1 MRCYVFPGQGTQKKG
16 MGRNLFGRFP
26 DLPRRADRVLGYPIE
41 ELCLGN
47 PERRLSETVYAQPAI
62 YVVNALHWSAAQED
76 LPPADFFAG
85 HSLGEYSALFAAGAF
100 DFETGLTLVQ
110 RRAEL
115 MGQVSGGAMAAVI
128 GLSEQIVEETLKQ
141 HDATGVVI
149 ANYNAPEQ
157 FVLSGSHEE
166 LARIKS
172 VFEKVEG
179 VRGFV
184 PVRVSGPFH
193 APAMAPAAAR
203 FRTLLASVDLGELR
217 TPVISNV
224 TGRPFGPDVQ
234 EVRALLAEQIAKPVR
249 WTRAGILRHRYGW
262 WRGGVLEGASATP
275 SSSGWRSGP
284 PISGA
289 RATIRRARGGR
300 TPGSRSGRPSRPPSP
315 HGTGVPSRGSSRP
328 AGPSRSGAR
337 TRKDPSGSG
346 WRRNSESGDGGIRP
360 SVSIFQLACKE
371 EMQQLAA
378 DYPRMIRLR
387 HPFVRAH
394 GTLTRTSLRL
404 NRDVWAPLRLAW
416 AHEDAGS
423 DRMELLENPLSWPSS
438 ADTLARGIRSA
449 RGGLRGVHRWL
460 SPGWRLWQDNYNA
473 ACVYAVAMNGTRG
486 QSGSQERRAL
496 ADLAVDELEGVGHAD
511 VSGFHPVTRS
521 WLLIEDPDME
531 KLRQESRFIRFE
543 RETYPHAAPDRHRPE
558 RPLRPEMKAYGRQL
572 LSGCAAVMEHTW
584 RLRRGQLPAEPYV
597 LSEWFVGEAEL
608 WRCVERIASN
618 QGRNWRDRERLLQR
632 VREVADRR
640 LLVRCGLPSRLPEMD
655 DLLDEAAWDTV
666 DGVQERIRSFEET
679 FEKRLSALS
688 LAVAVGANGSANR
701 LSPIRLSTQ
710 WLAAVRQNGA
720 SAAVVKQAAAQQAC
734 SDYETAWRA
743 VRDLLDP
750 DQSATA
756 LSDALQRFHVP
767 QGMYSL

>member
-41 ELCLGN
+41 ELCLEN

-249 WTRAGILRHRYGW
+249 WTDCIRYLRDAGVSAFMELGESKVLTSLIDRITTQEPAPDLRRDLIERIKREILQPEIGDEALGFDEDASFRQLGLNSIIYVRLARRAGT
-262 WRGGVLEGASATP
+262 VL
-275 SSSGWRSGP
+275 
-284 PISGA
+284 
-289 RATIRRARGGR
+289 
-300 TPGSRSGRPSRPPSP
+300 
-315 HGTGVPSRGSSRP
+315 GVPIKP
-328 AGPSRSGAR
+328 
-337 TRKDPSGSG
+337 D
-346 WRRNSESGDGGIRP
+346 
-360 SVSIFQLACKE
+360 VIFQHRSCAAL
-371 EMQQLAA
+371 A
-378 DYPRMIRLR
+378 DYL
-387 HPFVRAH
+387 
-394 GTLTRTSLRL
+394 LTRD
-404 NRDVWAPLRLAW
+404 DVAGAAAPEARPAPLREYQDERVTA
-416 AHEDAGS
+416 
-423 DRMELLENPLSWPSS
+423 LLRDC
-438 ADTLARGIRSA
+438 A
-449 RGGLRGVHRWL
+449 
-460 SPGWRLWQDNYNA
+460 
-473 ACVYAVAMNGTRG
+473 NGTLGVDRTI
-486 QSGSQERRAL
+486 EAIRAL
-496 ADLAVDELEGVGHAD
+496 A
-511 VSGFHPVTRS
+511 
-521 WLLIEDPDME
+521 
-531 KLRQESRFIRFE
+531 
-543 RETYPHAAPDRHRPE
+543 
-558 RPLRPEMKAYGRQL
+558 
-572 LSGCAAVMEHTW
+572 
-584 RLRRGQLPAEPYV
+584 
-597 LSEWFVGEAEL
+597 
-608 WRCVERIASN
+608 
-618 QGRNWRDRERLLQR
+618 
-632 VREVADRR
+632 
-640 LLVRCGLPSRLPEMD
+640 
-655 DLLDEAAWDTV
+655 
-666 DGVQERIRSFEET
+666 
-679 FEKRLSALS
+679 
-688 LAVAVGANGSANR
+688 
-701 LSPIRLSTQ
+701 
-710 WLAAVRQNGA
+710 
-720 SAAVVKQAAAQQAC
+720 
-734 SDYETAWRA
+734 
-743 VRDLLDP
+743 
-750 DQSATA
+750 
-756 LSDALQRFHVP
+756 
-767 QGMYSL
+767 